1 MQSTLRVGIV
11 KHQTQTCKQW
21 MLGMVMGL
29 PTQVGM
35 VIMKTLVQQPSRGI
49 DGEGSIIF
57 RKQCGRA

>member
-1 MQSTLRVGIV
+1 MQSMLRVGIV
-11 KHQTQTCKQW
+11 THQIPTGKQW

-49 DGEGSIIF
+49 DREGSIIF
-57 RKQCGRA
+57 R